1 MNQEDLYR
9 ELIPLA
15 RQNIYIVVST
25 NKLQFERVIR
35 GVLGPRHLAAIN
47 ASVNPFILPIIRYNL
62 SFDVF
67 IFVLF

>member
-25 NKLQFERVIR
+25 KLQFQRVIR
-35 GVLGPRHLAAIN
+35 GVLGPRHLATIN

>member
-25 NKLQFERVIR
+25 KLQFQCVIR